1 VLGELIMGLAPEK
14 CWHQKMADTRNAL
27 LPEKC
32 RHQDTR
38 NALALEKYRGNGEC
52 ETGKEKWKEVGVG
65 HKSVRQL
72 HFIEDEMDAV
82 DVYNRL
88 VRSHLMPDCGG

>member
-1 VLGELIMGLAPEK
+1 
-14 CWHQKMADTRNAL
+14 MADTRNAL

-52 ETGKEKWKEVGVG
+52 ETGKEKWKEVGMG

-72 HFIEDEMDAV
+72 YFIEDEMDAV

-88 VRSHLMPDCGG
+88 RSHLLIIEYPLKLNPAFRSCDSVSILAL